1 VGATLKVMSLNLAH
15 GRKDAWHQALLRR
28 ARIRANLDEI
38 VQALH
43 AERPDVVAFQEA
55 DASSIWSGRFDHVAY
70 LACEAAMPYFVHGT
84 HVKKMKLA
92 YGTALASRHL
102 LEDPS
107 SHRFR
112 PSPPTGAKGMVVGTI
127 HLPSRPELPIHVISV
142 HLDFSRKTIRQRQ
155 AREIVH
161 QLSGRHGPMVL
172 MGDFNCD
179 LRGRETTLQIL
190 VRELHLKV
198 HAPHSEHL
206 ATFAFRG
213 RRLDWILISREL
225 EFVDYRTLPE
235 TLSDHQAV
243 VATLRLARKHAVV
256 G

>member
-1 VGATLKVMSLNLAH
+1 MSLNLAH

-38 VQALH
+38 VRALQS
-43 AERPDVVAFQEA
+43 EQPDVVAFQEA

-70 LACEAAMPYFVHGT
+70 LAEQARMPYFVHGA
-84 HVKKMKLA
+84 HVKRLKLA
-92 YGTALASRHL
+92 YGTALASRLL
-102 LEDPS
+102 LEDPV

-112 PSPPTGAKGMVVGTI
+112 PSPPTGLKGMVTGTI
-127 HLPSRPELPIHVISV
+127 HFPCRSDLRTHVVSV
-142 HLDFSRKTIRQRQ
+142 HLDFSRRSIRQRQ

-161 QLSGRHGPMVL
+161 QLAGRQGPMVV
-172 MGDFNCD
+172 MGDFNCE
-179 LRGRETTLQIL
+179 LGGREMTLEIL
-190 VRELHLKV
+190 VRELRLKV
-198 HAPHSEHL
+198 HAPEADHL

-213 RRLDWILISREL
+213 RRLDWILISPEL

-243 VATLRLARKHAVV
+243 VATLRLARRGKGH
-256 G
+256 